1 MNTDDQI
8 TQVVGP
14 DLTKSL
20 ENKNFSKRFIA
31 EMESSLTSRPV
42 TGTTGYTTSRGAH
55 PPSEALLKWSCG
67 DEEWMWV
74 TPSNSTL
81 GSPRLDSRSSLDSPI
96 FVTAFEAFCFV
107 HLTRILEVRKEIS
120 APTITESSS
129 QPPKYEYTFL
139 VNGKHVT
146 KINPSFLEL
155 YSIANSIM
163 RLDS

>member
-1 MNTDDQI
+1 MNIDDQT
-8 TQVVGP
+8 TQVVSSE
-14 DLTKSL
+14 LTKSL

-31 EMESSLTSRPV
+31 EMGSLAGHRP

-74 TPSNSTL
+74 TPTPNDPPSSSQT
-81 GSPRLDSRSSLDSPI
+81 SPT

-120 APTITESSS
+120 FRTSAPTITESN
-129 QPPKYEYTFL
+129 QPPPKYEYTFL

-155 YSIANSIM
+155 YSVANFIKKLES
-163 RLDS
+163 